1 MLTACVLIQDLNQ
14 QALVDMLLMCTS
26 HPTPEIAMV
35 PLNFWY
41 TFCRE
46 LDRLEPR
53 ELKQSKLTAFAPSLT
68 SLIEVLLRLMRYPE
82 DIDQRTDDQVRA
94 RAVQV
99 AVGTIS
105 SSTVKQ
111 VVSMRR
117 ALLSHLSQH
126 YAVSMLSSSD
136 ASVAVSY
143 CLDTAAVHQ
152 AYHYISSSR
161 CVDHATAVVNYEQWC

>member
-1 MLTACVLIQDLNQ
+1 MMLFTCLLMQDLGQ

-46 LDRLEPR
+46 LDRLQPR
-53 ELKQSKLTAFAPSLT
+53 ELKQRKLTAFAPSLT

-94 RAVQV
+94 RTVQYLQTLLPV
-99 AVGTIS
+99 ALC
-105 SSTVKQ
+105 ST
-111 VVSMRR
+111 
-117 ALLSHLSQH
+117 LYLELS
-126 YAVSMLSSSD
+126 A
-136 ASVAVSY
+136 
-143 CLDTAAVHQ
+143 
-152 AYHYISSSR
+152 
-161 CVDHATAVVNYEQWC
+161 